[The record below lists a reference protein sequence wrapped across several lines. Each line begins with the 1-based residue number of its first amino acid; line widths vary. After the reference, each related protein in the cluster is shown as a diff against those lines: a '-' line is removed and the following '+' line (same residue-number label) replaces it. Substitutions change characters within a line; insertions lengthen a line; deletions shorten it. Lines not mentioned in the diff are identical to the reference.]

1 MSTNLNTFKIYFK
14 EIKHHMPTFLL
25 SLILIPLGALLL
37 DTGLPFYLSQA
48 IGDLSSKHND
58 LVLQHLLTAAVIG
71 VVGLAANVVGFQSLL
86 RHEARVRTRLN
97 NTVFSEV
104 LHKDL
109 QFFVNEKVGALTSR
123 FIDFTRAHV
132 AIQDL
137 LILRT
142 LGFVLS
148 VIVGMVIVAT
158 HAFNLAIVLSVL
170 FVLVIVQIKFFTKL
184 RAPLRHE
191 RKTLAGEIHG
201 EIADS
206 ITNSL
211 MVKTFAQENYEMTHL
226 NKRLNRF
233 EKIYIKDISVFGIDG
248 GIRTFIMV
256 VTQIVG
262 ISISAWM
269 VINGQLSLAIAIF
282 SLTYL
287 QRIASQIFSLGEL
300 LNGYDEALLQA
311 APMSD
316 ILMQPSQVNDLPEA
330 SRHTI
335 KEPRIDFESVS
346 YKYTDTA
353 QEVIKRI
360 DLTIPAGQK
369 IGLVG
374 YSGAGKTTI
383 THLLL
388 RFFDV
393 THGSI
398 KIDSKDIRDYTQQSL
413 RRQIAYV
420 PQDPMLFHRTLRENI
435 SYGNLKATDE
445 QILEAARKAN
455 ALEFI
460 QSLPHGLD
468 TLVGER
474 GVKLSGGQRQR
485 IAIARAILKQAPLL
499 ILDEATSALDS
510 ESEKLIQDALGK
522 LMVGRT
528 SIVIAH
534 RLSTIAKLDRIIVMD
549 QGKIVEDGT
558 HQELLTLGG
567 IYAKLWAHQSGGFI
581 EEE

>member
-1 MSTNLNTFKIYFK
+1 MSTNLNTLKIYFK
-14 EIKHHMPTFLL
+14 EIKHHMPSFTLAIIFM
-25 SLILIPLGALLL
+25 PLGALLL
-37 DTGLPFYLSQA
+37 DTGLPFYLSQT
-48 IGDLSSKHND
+48 IGDLSSGHTN
-58 LVLQHLLTAAVIG
+58 LVVQHLVTAAIF
-71 VVGLAANVVGFQSLL
+71 GLGGLVANVIGFQSLL
-86 RHEARVRTRLN
+86 RHEGRVRTRLY
-97 NTVFSEV
+97 NTVFSAV

-109 QFFVNEKVGALTSR
+109 NFFVNEKVGALTSR
-123 FIDFTRAHV
+123 FIDFTRAH
-132 AIQDL
+132 ITLQDL
-137 LILRT
+137 LIIRT
-142 LGFVLS
+142 LGFTLS
-148 VIVGMVIVAT
+148 VVVGMGIVAT
-158 HAFNLAIVLSVL
+158 HAPSLAVVLSVL
-170 FVLVIVQIKFFTKL
+170 FVLVVVQIQIFTKL

-191 RKTLAGEIHG
+191 RKQLVGEIHG
-201 EIADS
+201 EVADS

-211 MVKTFAQENYEMTHL
+211 MVKTFAQENYEITHL
-226 NKRLNRF
+226 NKQLHRF
-233 EKIYIKDISVFGIDG
+233 ENIYIKDIGLFGIDG
-248 GIRTFIMV
+248 SIRTFIMV

-269 VINGQLSLAIAIF
+269 VIHGQLSLAIAIF

-311 APMSD
+311 APMTD
-316 ILMQPSQVNDLPEA
+316 ILMQDIQVTDRPNA
-330 SRHTI
+330 KNHTV
-335 KEPRIDFESVS
+335 KKPQIDFEAVS
-346 YKYTDTA
+346 YKYSDA
-353 QEVIKRI
+353 ANDVINAI

-374 YSGAGKTTI
+374 HSGAGKTTI

-393 THGSI
+393 TSGAI
-398 KIDSKDIRDYTQQSL
+398 KIDSVDIRDYTQASL
-413 RRQIAYV
+413 RKQIAYV
-420 PQDPMLFHRTLRENI
+420 PQEPMLFHRTLRENI

-445 QILEAARKAN
+445 QIREAAQKAN

-460 QSLPHGLD
+460 DALPQGLD

-485 IAIARAILKQAPLL
+485 VAIARAILKEAPLL

-522 LMVGRT
+522 LMKGRT

-549 QGKIVEDGT
+549 QGKIAEDGT